1 MRRRG
6 YTLLELLTSIAA
18 LVILLG
24 LMVSLARRVRAQSAE
39 AITKGLLV
47 KLDRLVAEYQ
57 TRNRRLP
64 DVTPFI
70 LDTEHHPD
78 ELVLQQ
84 RAVENNRQL
93 LRALR
98 TQVDLDGGELAN
110 LPEDIYNGVNLRD
123 AWGDPI
129 VFLPHYHPDIGTP
142 PGGRYFFVSAGP
154 DGRYLTRADNLYS
167 YENPAL
173 EPDTDSPRDEADM
186 PGK

>member
-93 LRALR
+93 LR

-142 PGGRYFFVSAGP
+142 PGGQYFFVSAGP